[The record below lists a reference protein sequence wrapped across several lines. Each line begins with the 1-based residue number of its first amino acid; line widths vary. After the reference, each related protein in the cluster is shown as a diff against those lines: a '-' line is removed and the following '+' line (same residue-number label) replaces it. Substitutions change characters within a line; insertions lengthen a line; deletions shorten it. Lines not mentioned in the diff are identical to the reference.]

1 MRFRDLISQAGE
13 GRSVVLS
20 THQTED
26 VAALCTRVVVVADGR
41 VHFAGSVGELAS
53 VAAGRVWV
61 DDDRDPRALAGWRLG
76 SGRYHHV
83 GDPPA
88 GAELVDPTIEDAY
101 LLLLGPRAAADSAE
115 DAA

>member
-1 MRFRDLISQAGE
+1 
-13 GRSVVLS
+13 
-20 THQTED
+20 
-26 VAALCTRVVVVADGR
+26 
-41 VHFAGSVGELAS
+41 VHFAGSVDELAA

-76 SGRYHHV
+76 SGRYRHV

-88 GAELVDPTIEDAY
+88 GVELVEPTIEDAY
-101 LLLLGPRAAADSAE
+101 LLMLGPRATVSAE